1 MSKLNRV
8 LDILFATVTIYTL
21 IHALASGDTQL
32 AVWVV
37 VAGIWWAL
45 NIAKD
50 MEITRLRVSRHRLAR
65 RFTHEHTDDQ
75 WQACADAARKDNA

>member
-1 MSKLNRV
+1 MAKLNRA
-8 LDILFATVTIYTL
+8 LDILFAAVTIYTL

-50 MEITRLRVSRHRLAR
+50 REITRLRESQARLVRYVAHESR
-65 RFTHEHTDDQ
+65 
-75 WQACADAARKDNA
+75 QAYAAARKDNA